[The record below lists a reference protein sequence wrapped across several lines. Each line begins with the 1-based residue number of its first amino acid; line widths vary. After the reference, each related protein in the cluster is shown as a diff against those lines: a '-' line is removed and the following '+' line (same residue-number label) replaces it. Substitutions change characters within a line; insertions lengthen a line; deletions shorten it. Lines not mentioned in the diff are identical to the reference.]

1 VVDGW
6 AADGDAGRIADL
18 VGTILEEQDQLRDR
32 GRMLDEQLRYALR
45 VLALTP
51 GRHFM
56 QQLLRARPPS
66 PRAPLLASMI
76 AHAQP
81 LEHALWVL
89 GQGDDKA
96 NDVLG
101 GCLFHELLLRGT
113 DPRVLGAA
121 YRRSMP
127 SWLSPDDLSWL
138 PRTLSELEHAA
149 HFPSYT
155 YRTGAGFGA
164 AQDMTAPFPV
174 SAEARRAGAAHP
186 VRQTGSA
193 DRTALLTGPPA
204 KGGWINHEGRS
215 FVADHPIPQEAVPG
229 VLAALPLDC
238 LEGLETQGDPP
249 HFEVSESSA
258 SEVWSILYDIGAGGG
273 VGTNGLLAAYGRLA
287 AWKSL
292 CILAGANRYATCAQ
306 VEQQA
311 RACTWFRFE
320 TNAEWFCND
329 LMSDFGIAALTPDGR
344 VLTVLAA
351 TDTD

>member
-18 VGTILEEQDQLRDR
+18 VGTILEEQNQLRDR
-32 GRMLDEQLRYALR
+32 GRMLDEQLAYALR

-56 QQLLRARPPS
+56 EQLLRARPPS

-89 GQGDDKA
+89 AQGDDKA

-113 DPRVLGAA
+113 DPRVLRDA

-138 PRTLSELEHAA
+138 PRTLSDLEHVAY
-149 HFPSYT
+149 FPT
-155 YRTGAGFGA
+155 YEYRSGSSAGAGR
-164 AQDMTAPFPV
+164 DMTAPV
-174 SAEARRAGAAHP
+174 QVGSEARRAGAAHL
-186 VRQTGSA
+186 VRQKGSA
-193 DRTALLTGPPA
+193 ERTALLTGPPA
-204 KGGWINHEGRS
+204 KGGWINHEGRM
-215 FVADHPIPQEAVPG
+215 FTADHPIPPEAVPG
-229 VLAALPLDC
+229 VLATLPLDC
-238 LEGLETQGDPP
+238 LEGLETHDDGP
-249 HFEVSESSA
+249 HFEVSESSP
-258 SEVWSILYDIGAGGG
+258 SEVWSILYGIGAGGG
-273 VGTNGLLAAYGRLA
+273 AGGGALLAAYGRLA

-292 CILAGANRYATCAQ
+292 CILSGADRYASCAQ
-306 VEQQA
+306 VEEQA

-344 VLTVLAA
+344 ALTVLAA